1 MSNPFKALQ
10 TRLEFT
16 DKQAADYLG
25 VPVFTFKKWRDG
37 LREPSAAVNRLLEVL
52 GMLEAIAPA
61 IHAAFLPAPAL
72 PSDTAKRG
80 RVSKTDLSM
89 SKNPD

>member
-10 TRLEFT
+10 TRLDFT

-37 LREPSAAVNRLLEVL
+37 LREPSAAVNRLLDVL
-52 GMLEAIAPA
+52 GTIEAIAPA
-61 IHAAFLPAPAL
+61 IHAAFLPAH
-72 PSDTAKRG
+72 DE
-80 RVSKTDLSM
+80 SKIRRSRSEIQDSM
-89 SKNPD
+89 LTQENSNS